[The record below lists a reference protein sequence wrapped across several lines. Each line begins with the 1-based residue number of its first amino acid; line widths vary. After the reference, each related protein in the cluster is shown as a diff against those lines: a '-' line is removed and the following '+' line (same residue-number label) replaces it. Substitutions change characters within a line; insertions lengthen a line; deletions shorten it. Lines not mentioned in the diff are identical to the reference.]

1 MQQKHPILPI
11 PLAVVYRAEGDKAG
25 KYPVKSQCIKG
36 LLHKKTEMTHVST
49 NHPLLMRTIANGSEE
64 PT

>member
-1 MQQKHPILPI
+1 MQQKHSVLPI
-11 PLAVVYRAEGDKAG
+11 PLPVVYRGDKAG

-64 PT
+64 LI